1 MIMND
6 KDAKND
12 TKILN
17 AVRPGIVDVWNAF
30 MLDDA
35 TYAEH
40 DIPNCPTTA
49 NKIPSQLISWSKAKQ
64 LHKRFISSNKNYH
77 INAFIHF
84 YIDDSKFDGKRNSIW
99 LYPKNALEIIKHFDG
114 IITPDFSTNQDFPE
128 PVKIIA
134 TYRMRTFGYWILKN
148 GIQVINNVR
157 WGTEETW
164 EYCFAGV
171 DTHSIIAI
179 GAVASGLRKSEN
191 KELFFDGFSKMLDVL
206 NPTTIIV
213 YGSMGGNCFDLA
225 EAHGVECI
233 FIPSERSLSFKGKEL
248 VYEQS

>member
-30 MLDDA
+30 MLDGA

-84 YIDDSKFDGKRNSIW
+84 YIDDSKFDIYN
-99 LYPKNALEIIKHFDG
+99 DG
-114 IITPDFSTNQDFPE
+114 NDYIDCKFS
-128 PVKIIA
+128 V
-134 TYRMRTFGYWILKN
+134 G
-148 GIQVINNVR
+148 
-157 WGTEETW
+157 
-164 EYCFAGV
+164 
-171 DTHSIIAI
+171 
-179 GAVASGLRKSEN
+179 
-191 KELFFDGFSKMLDVL
+191 DVL
-206 NPTTIIV
+206 EVNLKKCTVLKVLDEMLYVQFNEEKKFCKKWIWTD
-213 YGSMGGNCFDLA
+213 S
-225 EAHGVECI
+225 
-233 FIPSERSLSFKGKEL
+233 SLKL
-248 VYEQS
+248 VTLYNRKK